1 MTFPISQRRKQAQR
15 GLATDTQLKTVNIG
29 SDRRSWSQSPG
40 ITISLPDIIQQE
52 QLLLYN

>member
-40 ITISLPDIIQQE
+40 ITISLPDIIQQ
-52 QLLLYN
+52 